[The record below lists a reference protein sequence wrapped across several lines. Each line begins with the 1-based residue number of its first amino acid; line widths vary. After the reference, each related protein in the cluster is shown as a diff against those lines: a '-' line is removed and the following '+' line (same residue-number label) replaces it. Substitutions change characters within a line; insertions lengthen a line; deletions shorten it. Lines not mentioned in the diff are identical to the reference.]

1 MLRPNLRG
9 IPASQMMPSW
19 CGWKLKNSEYKKLL
33 FRVPWRRNWVAQLYS
48 NDFLDVAIS
57 RSGNAHLLV
66 KRSEA
71 KVQQVKPN
79 RRLRPLASI
88 AFSVVF
94 VLLAVGLPWVDSLR
108 EVGSSTGKKV
118 PESAASKD
126 LCEEVFNEPEKHI
139 EESLTN
145 PTASSWNIQFG
156 AELIIGGVS
165 SQIARISCGL
175 STKQFRVTKHKFAGT
190 WQVTKSV
197 QLEN

>member
-9 IPASQMMPSW
+9 IPTSQMMLSW
-19 CGWKLKNSEYKKLL
+19 FGWKLKNSEFKKLL
-33 FRVPWRRNWVAQLYS
+33 FRVPWRRNWVAQLHS
-48 NDFLDVAIS
+48 NDILDVAIS

-71 KVQQVKPN
+71 IVQQVKRN

-88 AFSVVF
+88 AFSFVF
-94 VLLAVGLPWVDSLR
+94 LLLAVGLPWVDSLR
-108 EVGSSTGKKV
+108 TVRSSTVKEV
-118 PESAASKD
+118 PESAASMD
-126 LCEEVFNEPEKHI
+126 SCEEVFKESEKHI

-145 PTASSWNIQFG
+145 PTASNLNIQFG
-156 AELIIGGVS
+156 AELTIGGVS

-175 STKQFRVTKHKFAGT
+175 STKQFRVTKHKFAGA

>member
-94 VLLAVGLPWVDSLR
+94 VLLAVGLPWFDSLR
-108 EVGSSTGKKV
+108 AVGSSTGKEV

-126 LCEEVFNEPEKHI
+126 LCEEVFNKPEKYI
-139 EESLTN
+139 EESLSN